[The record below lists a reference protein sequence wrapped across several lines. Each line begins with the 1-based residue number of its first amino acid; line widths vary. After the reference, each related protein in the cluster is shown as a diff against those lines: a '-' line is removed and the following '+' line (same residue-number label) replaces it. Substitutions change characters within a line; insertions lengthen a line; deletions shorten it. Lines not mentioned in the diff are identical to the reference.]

1 MTGRLP
7 DPTLLQAACLYPQRS
22 PDSADFYM
30 WGSIQDCLQTGD
42 GDNFKYLNG
51 LK

>member
-1 MTGRLP
+1 MHDWDTARSYFVTGSLS
-7 DPTLLQAACLYPQRS
+7 LYPQRS

-42 GDNFKYLNG
+42 GDNFKYLMD
-51 LK
+51 